1 MTKAKLALFVCLV
14 VLWPKESSAFY
25 ARGYFGFPADL
36 GGGGRLYYTG
46 SRIERGWDCRA
57 CHIDSPGIVRVTFVT
72 NPPELIAEKR
82 YVPGTSYN
90 IDAVLENET
99 RGLDSKY
106 NSNGMLAEISSG
118 NDPAGELKAGP
129 GTELL
134 ENGRVV
140 GSTSD
145 ANGIKRWT
153 FSWTAPAR
161 GAGAVTIYLGA
172 VDGNGAGDRETARQ
186 DHLGD
191 DVYVAR
197 LMLAE
202 TASAGPS
209 SLIGPMPNRSRFEH
223 GRRTGVASLLLFA
236 CSLLVAIGSF
246 ACQRLRA

>member
-1 MTKAKLALFVCLV
+1 MKATLFLIACLV
-14 VLWPKESSAFY
+14 IVWPQEASAFY
-25 ARGYFGFPADL
+25 ARGYFALSADL

-46 SRIERGWDCRA
+46 SPIERGWDCTA
-57 CHIDSPGIVRVTFVT
+57 CHTDAPGVVRVRLVT
-72 NPPELIAEKR
+72 DPPELIAEKR
-82 YVPGTSYN
+82 YVPGVSYN

-106 NSNGMLAEISSG
+106 NANGMLAEIAHG
-118 NDPAGELKAGP
+118 NDASGELKAGP

-145 ANGIKRWT
+145 TLGATKWS

-161 GAGAVTIYLGA
+161 GTGPVTVYLGA

-197 LMLAE
+197 LMLSE
-202 TASAGPS
+202 TPSAAFVTLLAPQ
-209 SLIGPMPNRSRFEH
+209 PRPARSPW
-223 GRRTGVASLLLFA
+223 TGVTTLLLP
-236 CSLLVAIGSF
+236 CSVLLMLGRIAF
-246 ACQRLRA
+246 QRHRA